1 MLVVSHLR
9 AFQALELALR
19 TGSLKAAADLLGI
32 TAAAVGQRIKGL
44 EDFLGHD
51 LIVRGRSGLRPTPVL
66 AKALDP
72 LKRAFLELNNAAEA
86 LDFQRTNEIQIAADS
101 DWVDL
106 WLRPRLSQYRKQQP
120 HTLFC
125 INGEGEV
132 PLRLGRSDVEV
143 HFRAPHENEN
153 ATVLFHDFIV
163 PISSPD
169 NVRRIGRLKK
179 RASLEGFPLLHLD
192 FYKNDPAALGWPEW
206 IEKNS
211 HERSAPQR
219 GIRFQRIAPGVE
231 AVVSHAGLMMCGLA
245 LILDRFKAN
254 DVMLPFPVQ
263 SGVPTSHAFVAA
275 FRADSLLRPQVRR
288 FRAWLETEARETV
301 QALEAMTK
309 R

>member
-1 MLVVSHLR
+1 MLVVTHLR
-9 AFQALELALR
+9 AFQALELSLR
-19 TGSLKAAADLLGI
+19 TGSLKGAADLLGI
-32 TAAAVGQRIKGL
+32 TPAAVGQRIKGL

-106 WLRPRLSQYRKQQP
+106 WLRPRLAQYHKQQP

-125 INGEGEV
+125 INGEGDV

-143 HFRAPHENEN
+143 HFREPRESENSV
-153 ATVLFHDFIV
+153 VLFHDYIV

-169 NVRRIGRLKK
+169 NVERIGHLEKH
-179 RASLEGFPLLHLD
+179 ASLEGFPLLHLD
-192 FYKNDPAALGWPEW
+192 FYKNDPEVPGWPEW
-206 IEKNS
+206 IEKHG

-245 LILDRFKAN
+245 LILDRFKTK
-254 DVMLPFPVQ
+254 DVVLPFPVQ
-263 SGVPTSHAFVAA
+263 SGSPTSHAFVAT

-288 FRAWLETEARETV
+288 FRAWLETEARETEE
-301 QALEAMTK
+301 ALEAMTK
-309 R
+309 